1 MKIRKLK
8 ANEIECR
15 VGMAKQNGYSL
26 LLYKDA
32 RCDMA
37 ILDEVFGWDGWQRTH
52 EFKDGKL
59 YCTIK
64 LWSDKLQQWIVKED
78 VGTESN
84 TEKEKGQASDSFK
97 RACVNLG
104 IGRELYTAPFIWIT
118 GGDPKTDRWK
128 VEEIEYN
135 ENGEI
140 SKLHLKE
147 QKSQRIWT
155 YCEGDHKRTKK
166 KEPAELSWKVYDEKI
181 DRFSELCGKSK
192 LDCEK
197 AVLSKFNFTNR
208 AKVTS
213 QLIIDGYL
221 VKQLQCWIEVY
232 ENRMQQNADKEQR
245 KDLKNNE

>member
-1 MKIRKLK
+1 MNIRKLK

-15 VGMAKQNGYSL
+15 VGMAKSNGYSL

-37 ILDEVFGWDGWQRTH
+37 ILDELFGWDGWQRTH

-64 LWSDKLQQWIVKED
+64 LWSERLQQWIVKED

-118 GGDPKTDRWK
+118 DGNPKTDKWK

-147 QKSQRIWT
+147 QKSQRVWT
-155 YCEGDHKRTKK
+155 YCEGSRGRQGKP
-166 KEPAELSWKVYDEKI
+166 KENKPAELSWKVYDEKI
-181 DRFSELCGKSK
+181 DRFAELCNKSK

-197 AVLSKFNFTNR
+197 AVLSKFNFSNR
-208 AKVTS
+208 AKVAS
-213 QLIIDGYL
+213 QSIIDGYL
-221 VKQLQCWIEVY
+221 VKQLQYWIEVC
-232 ENRMQQNADKEQR
+232 ENRTQQDIKKGN
-245 KDLKNNE
+245 KDNE

>member
-1 MKIRKLK
+1 MNIRKLK

-15 VGMAKQNGYSL
+15 VGMAKSNGYSL

-37 ILDEVFGWDGWQRTH
+37 ILDELFGWDGWQRTH

-64 LWSDKLQQWIVKED
+64 LWSDRLQQWITKED

-118 GGDPKTDRWK
+118 EGNPKTDKWK

-135 ENGEI
+135 EEGEI

-155 YCEGDHKRTKK
+155 YCEGSQSRRRKAKEKK
-166 KEPAELSWKVYDEKI
+166 LAELSWKVYDEKI
-181 DRFSELCGKSK
+181 ERFSKICGKSK
-192 LDCEK
+192 ADCER
-197 AVLSKFNFTNR
+197 AILDKFNFANR
-208 AKVTS
+208 DKVPDQT
-213 QLIIDGYL
+213 IIDNYL

-232 ENRMQQNADKEQR
+232 ENRMQQDAKER
-245 KDLKNNE
+245 K